1 MLYNKNRASGKVYI
15 PWYDADP
22 ICFTVI
28 FFMALIFLFGVSGI
42 VFALEK
48 VEYNEHVWVPCVLV
62 IMSGFVTISI
72 ITRLVKRHIRKVK
85 EHL

>member
-1 MLYNKNRASGKVYI
+1 MLYNKNRLSRKVYI
-15 PWYDADP
+15 PWYDADF

-42 VFALEK
+42 VVALEK

-62 IMSGFVTISI
+62 IVSGFVMISI
-72 ITRLVKRHIRKVK
+72 ITRIVKRHIRKAK
-85 EHL
+85 EY

>member
-1 MLYNKNRASGKVYI
+1 MLYNKNRASRKVYI

-28 FFMALIFLFGVSGI
+28 FFMVLIFLFGVSGI
-42 VFALEK
+42 VVALEK
-48 VEYNEHVWVPCVLV
+48 VEYNEHVWVPSVLV
-62 IMSGFVTISI
+62 IMSGFVTIST

-85 EHL
+85 EH